1 MIIYIG
7 VWEKILS
14 LWHKNNT
21 HGAELY
27 IRLISSVTDERR
39 GDMSMPKKSGA
50 F

>member
-1 MIIYIG
+1 MIKYIG

-27 IRLISSVTDERR
+27 IRLFHQLPTSV
-39 GDMSMPKKSGA
+39 GGI
-50 F
+50 